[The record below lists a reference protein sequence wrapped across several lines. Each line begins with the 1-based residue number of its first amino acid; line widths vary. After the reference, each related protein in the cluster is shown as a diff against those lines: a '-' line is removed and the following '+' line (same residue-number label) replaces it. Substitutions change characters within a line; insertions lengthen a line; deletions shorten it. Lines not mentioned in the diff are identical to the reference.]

1 MFMRIIKLFIFFSI
15 ILGIVFASNFPALA
29 GENSFL
35 YSIHIDTPTIVKGYT
50 VNTPDGLLTLGI
62 MPEAME
68 AESRV
73 EFKNLT
79 TYLNNLEKEIP
90 TPLWMANI
98 PEGWEMASDV
108 YEFNIINKDSF
119 HDKQPI
125 ILELRYDNNIE
136 RLVNNFK
143 KLFFWNGVVQEWQ
156 ELPSNNIIDRQ
167 AVRSRIHL
175 PYSRL
180 AVFVNSDIMEV
191 GEASWY
197 KYKGCNCAASPDY
210 PKDTL
215 LKVTNL
221 ENDKSIVV
229 KVNDY
234 GPDRSIFPKRAIDLD
249 KVAFGKLASLWDGII
264 KKVKIDEILP

>member
-1 MFMRIIKLFIFFSI
+1 MFKKYRFVFLLIIFSLFFINFS
-15 ILGIVFASNFPALA
+15 AQAE
-29 GENSFL
+29 ENNFL
-35 YSIHIDTPTIVKGYT
+35 YSIHIDTETIVKGYT
-50 VNTPDGLLTLGI
+50 VKTPDGFLTFGI

-68 AESRV
+68 AESRI

-79 TYLNNLEKEIP
+79 TYFNNLKKEIS
-90 TPLWMANI
+90 TPPWMANI
-98 PEGWEMASDV
+98 PEGWEMVSDI
-108 YEFNIINKDSF
+108 YEFNILNKNSF
-119 HDKQPI
+119 HDNQPI
-125 ILELRYDNNIE
+125 ILELRYDDSIE
-136 RLVNNFK
+136 KLANNFK
-143 KLFFWNGVVQEWQ
+143 KLFFWNGVAQEWQ
-156 ELPSNNIIDRQ
+156 ELPSQNIIDRQ
-167 AVRSRIHL
+167 AVRSKIHL

-180 AVFVNSDIMEV
+180 AVFANSDILEV

-210 PKDTL
+210 PKNTL

-221 ENDKSIVV
+221 DNDKSVVV

-264 KKVKIDEILP
+264 KRVKVEEILP